1 VNYGWRMALLVTG
14 VFYAAMV
21 LAGYVVELLFCR
33 DRHHPLIPEA
43 RNAKVIEAGISWNYT
58 IWLNLALLAITTIPL
73 VRSGRL
79 PMLKM
84 LGGSPDADHG
94 HNDDHMDHQH
104 HCHEPH

>member
-58 IWLNLALLAITTIPL
+58 ISLNLALLAITTILL
-73 VRSGRL
+73 VRSYARTLRPATHAPDVGRQ
-79 PMLKM
+79 PRRR
-84 LGGSPDADHG
+84 PR
-94 HNDDHMDHQH
+94 
-104 HCHEPH
+104 PP